1 MKIVIVGGVAAG
13 MSAASKIR
21 RTDPDAEIVVY
32 EKGRFLSYGAC
43 GLPYFVSGVNDD
55 YRKLIAR
62 TREQFE
68 AAGIRTHLRHEVIRV
83 APERKQI
90 LIRDLERGRVF
101 IDTYDKLM
109 IAVGAAPVIP
119 KVKGTDLAGVY
130 VLKTM
135 EDGLALKE
143 AVSSPDVRD
152 VVIVGGG
159 YVGIET
165 AEAMAQLGKRVRIVE
180 LADRILQSFDK
191 DITDLAE
198 EELRRHQVAL
208 NLGERLEE
216 ISGGPRVEEV
226 RTDKGRYPADLVVL
240 AVGVR
245 PATGFLAGSG
255 IQLAENGAILIDRE
269 MRTSVPDIYAA
280 GDCAVVYSRV
290 MEENTYIPLGTTA
303 NKMGRI
309 AGVNMLG
316 KHEKFIGTL
325 GSAAIKVFGLEM
337 ARTGMSEADAK
348 RLALDYG
355 TVMVTANDHP
365 AYYPD
370 PTPIHFKLIY
380 DKSSRVLLGAQG
392 IGAKGVV
399 LRIDLFAVAIHNR
412 MTARELGMVDLCYA
426 PPFAGVWDAVHIA
439 CNAVK

>member
-1 MKIVIVGGVAAG
+1 VKIVIVGGVAAG

-380 DKSSRVLLGAQG
+380 DKSSRVLLGVQG

>member
-1 MKIVIVGGVAAG
+1 VKIVIVGGVAAG